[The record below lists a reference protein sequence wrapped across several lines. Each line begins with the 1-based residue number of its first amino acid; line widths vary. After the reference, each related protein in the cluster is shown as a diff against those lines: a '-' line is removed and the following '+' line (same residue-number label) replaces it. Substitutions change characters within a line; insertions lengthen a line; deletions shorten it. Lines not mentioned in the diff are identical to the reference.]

1 VCDNAEGHAN
11 PTDEVE
17 ESKQFFELVQKFMAE
32 YTASAKVRTIYLI
45 FKEWKRNNL
54 GRIFQEFVTSTE
66 STRRVQAW
74 HEMIQPRLREA
85 ENRRD
90 FDIHLYGSRILE
102 GFGSNAA
109 IGSQCSFSKIVCDQP
124 QNEVA
129 RYFLATLQLVRFEKK
144 KLLSFRPVLKC
155 IFINN

>member
-1 VCDNAEGHAN
+1 MCDNAGGHAN

-54 GRIFQEFVTSTE
+54 CRIFQEFVTSTE

-85 ENRRD
+85 ENRRA
-90 FDIHLYGSRILE
+90 FDIHLYRSRILE
-102 GFGSNAA
+102 GFGSKSYRKPMFFQQNCLRPTAKRSGPLFPRYSA
-109 IGSQCSFSKIVCDQP
+109 ISKFR
-124 QNEVA
+124 E
-129 RYFLATLQLVRFEKK
+129 K
-144 KLLSFRPVLKC
+144 KLLNFRPVLKC